1 MSSLSEAKQFA
12 HDWIDQNRQR
22 LSDFDL
28 EIWRYA
34 EPAWR
39 EYRSAKAY
47 VDLLR
52 DEGFDVEE
60 GSGEM
65 PTAFLATW
73 GTRGPVIGS
82 YAEYDAVPGNS
93 QQPVPYQAPREG
105 LHPYAAG
112 HTDPHSMLGVGAL
125 TGFLA
130 TKAALEQVRHR
141 RAAPLLRRARGEGL
155 RLQAGPRRQGLLR
168 RRRRLYLP
176 TTR

>member
-12 HDWIDQNRQR
+12 YDWIDQNRQR
-22 LSDFDL
+22 LSEFDL

-65 PTAFLATW
+65 PTAFS
-73 GTRGPVIGS
+73 P
-82 YAEYDAVPGNS
+82 PG
-93 QQPVPYQAPREG
+93 E
-105 LHPYAAG
+105 
-112 HTDPHSMLGVGAL
+112 
-125 TGFLA
+125 
-130 TKAALEQVRHR
+130 R
-141 RAAPLLRRARGEGL
+141 RPGDRLLRRV
-155 RLQAGPRRQGLLR
+155 
-168 RRRRLYLP
+168 
-176 TTR
+176 